1 MKYNSRLRFAPVD
14 ISDTNARATFVI
26 ETFKFVMWFIF
37 SQVHYYNGT
46 LLRKI
51 LPEPHSNR
59 KCIHIFRY
67 NIALSKISKYYDAI
81 AMLSYGSPGLQF

>member
-1 MKYNSRLRFAPVD
+1 MKNNSRLRFVLFD

-26 ETFKFVMWFIF
+26 EAFKFVMF

-46 LLRKI
+46 SLRKI

-81 AMLSYGSPGLQF
+81 AML